1 MLEVGPNSK
10 SLGNHVVRS
19 EKKEKERVQWEEF
32 AESKQKSLNFSTTH
46 LFVEPKTVGRTNVR
60 MKHVLHVQ
68 QAFKAR

>member
-32 AESKQKSLNFSTTH
+32 AEKRFFSL
-46 LFVEPKTVGRTNVR
+46 EWKRE
-60 MKHVLHVQ
+60 
-68 QAFKAR
+68 